1 MSINLKVG
9 QHVRIHG
16 GLFADYEGEILALE
30 GDTATVSVTIFGKKG
45 QAKVTLDE
53 LDEQIQAAKW
63 RQYVEEERRRRLE

>member
-9 QHVRIHG
+9 QNVRIYG
-16 GLFADYEGEILALE
+16 GLFQDYEGEIVALE
-30 GDTATVSVTIFGKKG
+30 GDTATVAVTIFGMKG

-63 RQYVEEERRRRLE
+63 RQYVEEERRRRRG